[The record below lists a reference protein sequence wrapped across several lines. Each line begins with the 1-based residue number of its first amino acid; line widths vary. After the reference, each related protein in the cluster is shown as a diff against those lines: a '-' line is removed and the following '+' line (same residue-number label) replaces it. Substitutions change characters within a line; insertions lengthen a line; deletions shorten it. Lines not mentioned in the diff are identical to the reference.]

1 MSNCILTVSKLTKH
15 FPINSGFFSRD
26 KGFIHAVTNASFELF
41 EGETL
46 GIVGESGCGK
56 STLGR
61 AILRLIE
68 ANSGQVLFED
78 NDISKFSNQKLQNY
92 RQNAQMIFQDPYA
105 SLNPRMTI
113 KEILE
118 EPFEIH
124 GILKEKDKRAHEL
137 SLLLKDVG
145 LREDVLDKYPHEF
158 SGGQRQR
165 IGIARALALKPKLII
180 CDEPVSALDVSIQSQ
195 ILNLLKDLR
204 EKYKMSLI
212 FISHDLSVV
221 KYISDRVAVMYLGSI
236 IEIGAVDKLFSS
248 PKHPYTKALISSIPK
263 YSKGKKRF
271 KASIEGDLPNP
282 ASPPKGCYFHTR
294 CPYVKDICKEK
305 RPELEETSHGQKAA
319 CHFKDSLN
327 L

>member
-1 MSNCILTVSKLTKH
+1 MSNCILSVSNLTKR
-15 FPINSGFFSRD
+15 FPINSGFFSKD
-26 KGFIHAVTNASFELF
+26 KSFIHAVTRASFDLL

-61 AILRLIE
+61 TILRLNE
-68 ANSGQVLFED
+68 ANSGQVLFE
-78 NDISKFSNQKLQNY
+78 NTDISKLSGQKLQSY

-118 EPFEIH
+118 EPFDIH
-124 GILKEKDKRAHEL
+124 GICREKDKKAHAI

-145 LREDVLDKYPHEF
+145 LREDVLNKYPHEF

-195 ILNLLKDLR
+195 ILNLLKDLK
-204 EKYKMSLI
+204 EKYRMSLL

-236 IEIGAVDKLFSS
+236 IEIADVDKLFST

-263 YSKGKKRF
+263 YSKGEKRF

-294 CPYVKDICKEK
+294 CPYAQDLCKK
-305 RPELEETSHGQKAA
+305 VRPELEEISHGQMSA
-319 CHFKDSLN
+319 CHFKDSLK